1 MNKPK
6 GAVTAWLERSPN
18 FVFVIYAITAA
29 FCVYFC
35 MYAYRKPWSAATFDG
50 ASWEAFKYWAG
61 VSQILGYALSKF
73 VGIKICSEISHA
85 KRAIAI
91 IGFIFVAEF
100 ALLLFAVVPENL
112 KIAAIF
118 LNGIPLGMIWGLV
131 VSFLEGRRTSEILLA
146 GLSCSFIVSS
156 GMVKDFGRWLIMSWD
171 VTDYWMPFVTGLCF
185 LAPLIFF
192 VWMLSQLPEPNYN
205 DEDERT
211 RREPMNAQQRI
222 EFFKSF
228 LPGMI
233 MLLVAYFFLTAYRDY
248 RDTFGI
254 EVFVTMGYENESGLF
269 TRADLPVAF
278 GVLVCL
284 GALNAIKNNKWGLI
298 GAYAIMAGGTTLL
311 GVGTLLYDF
320 GMITGLTW
328 MTLTGL
334 GSYLAYVPY
343 GSVLFDRTIAHTRV
357 VGTSVF
363 AIYVA
368 DACGYTGSIATMIAD
383 YYIFH
388 EIKHFEFFHA
398 FTYFMCFLGTILLIV
413 SCIYFIKRSET
424 IRQSNL
430 STSSPAPTE
439 A

>member
-1 MNKPK
+1 MQKPK

-18 FVFVIYAITAA
+18 FVFIIYAIVAS
-29 FCVYFC
+29 FSVYFC
-35 MYAYRKPWSAATFDG
+35 MYAFRKPWSAATYSG
-50 ASWEAFKYWAG
+50 VEWEAFKYWAG

-73 VGIKICSEISHA
+73 AGIKICSEISHT
-85 KRAIAI
+85 RRSIAI
-91 IGFIFVAEF
+91 IAFIFLAEIG
-100 ALLLFAVVPENL
+100 LLLFAVVPGNY

-118 LNGIPLGMIWGLV
+118 LNGFPLGMIWGLV
-131 VSFLEGRRTSEILLA
+131 VSFLEGRRTSELLLA

-156 GMVKDFGRWLIMSWD
+156 GMVKDFGRWLMMTWNI
-171 VTDYWMPFVTGLCF
+171 TDFWMPFITGLF
-185 LAPLIFF
+185 FIGPLIFF
-192 VWMLSQLPEPNYN
+192 VWMLSQIPEPTHN

-211 RREPMNAQQRI
+211 KRAPMNSQQRL

-248 RDTFGI
+248 RDNFGI
-254 EVFVTMGYENESGLF
+254 EVFISMGYENESGLF

-278 GVLVCL
+278 GVLAAL
-284 GALNAIKNNKWGLI
+284 GALNFIKNNKWGLI
-298 GAYAIMAGGTTLL
+298 GAYFIMAFGTALL
-311 GVGTLLYDF
+311 GVGTLLFDLK
-320 GMITGLTW
+320 MISGLTW

-343 GSVLFDRTIAHTRV
+343 GSVLFDRTIAHTKI

-383 YYIFH
+383 YYVFQDL
-388 EIKHFEFFHA
+388 KHFEFFHN
-398 FTYFMCFLGTILLIV
+398 FTYFMCLLGTVLLIC
-413 SCIYFIKRSET
+413 SCFFFIKRSEV
-424 IRQSNL
+424 IRKQYTGVQDAVPS
-430 STSSPAPTE
+430 E